1 MSAMG
6 GFAMIVALMTVTR
19 KNALASS
26 IRPRDS
32 GRLFVPPWRVPK
44 APIAPIPDRHDQQ
57 TRSGRRPPLSWSPC
71 PDPTPGDA
79 ASVDAVETLI
89 VPRAVD
95 LGEMEV
101 RRALPSVKRQMV
113 GPFIFFD
120 QMGPAEFLTDQ
131 GIDVRPHPHINLATV
146 TYLFDGEIVHK
157 DSLGTDIAIRPGAVN
172 WMRAGRGIVH
182 SERTDPER
190 KRAGQRLFGIQTWVA
205 LPEAQEESD
214 PAFAHH
220 AEGALP
226 IVRDRGLSA
235 RLIAGRAW
243 GAVSP
248 LATASETLYADVQL
262 SEGAQLPIDA
272 DYEERALYTIS
283 GTIELGPDRFPP
295 GQLLVLRPGD
305 AHRARAVDGP
315 ARVMLF
321 GGAPMEGPRWIWW
334 NFVSSRPERIEQAK
348 EEWRRGR
355 FETVPGDEAEF
366 IPLPETAGKPRRA
379 TGGVH
384 YP

>member
-1 MSAMG
+1 M
-6 GFAMIVALMTVTR
+6 
-19 KNALASS
+19 
-26 IRPRDS
+26 
-32 GRLFVPPWRVPK
+32 
-44 APIAPIPDRHDQQ
+44 
-57 TRSGRRPPLSWSPC
+57 SWSPC

-146 TYLFDGEIVHK
+146 TYLFEGEIVHR
-157 DSLGTDIAIRPGAVN
+157 DSLGTDMTITPGAVN

-182 SERTDPER
+182 SERTSE
-190 KRAGQRLFGIQTWVA
+190 KRRTDGQRLFGLQTWVA
-205 LPEAQEESD
+205 LPEDQEESEAD
-214 PAFAHH
+214 FIHHGADDLPLIEDNGVVARMICGEAF
-220 AEGALP
+220 GA
-226 IVRDRGLSA
+226 R
-235 RLIAGRAW
+235 
-243 GAVSP
+243 SP
-248 LATASETLYADVQL
+248 LATASPTLYADVTMTAG
-262 SEGAQLPIDA
+262 STMPVDA
-272 DYEERALYTIS
+272 AYAERALYTIAGEIEVGG
-283 GTIELGPDRFPP
+283 GTFQP

-305 AHRARAVDGP
+305 AHTVRALGD
-315 ARVMLF
+315 ARVTLF
-321 GGAPMEGPRWIWW
+321 GGEPMEGPRWIWW
-334 NFVSSRPERIEQAK
+334 NFVSSRRERIEQAK

-355 FETVPGDEAEF
+355 FSTVPGDEEEF
-366 IPLPETAGKPRRA
+366 IPLPDNGGKPRRA
-379 TGGVH
+379 VGGVM